1 MYISKYNCIFAIKQK
16 KMTFDKITSD
26 GNLWAVRYDGD
37 SDNALFT
44 VFDQWTD
51 VVYLQ
56 SFFKQN
62 WEDMKSFYKIK
73 DLKEAIEDTIED
85 SDELES
91 LLLELSSEDDLEGLF
106 HPLENYR
113 ISEMLLGKEKARL
126 KRQTGHSSWLRLYAI
141 KLEQGVYIIT
151 GGAIKL
157 TLKMDERDHTR
168 KELQKME
175 RVRQYLLEE
184 NIIDEDGF
192 LDFVSTI

>member
-1 MYISKYNCIFAIKQK
+1 MYIPNNIISFATKLN

-26 GNLWAVRYDGD
+26 GNLWAVRYDGE
-37 SDNALFT
+37 SDNALST

-51 VVYLQ
+51 VLYLR

-62 WEDMKSFYKIK
+62 WSDMSSFYKIK
-73 DLKEAIEDTIED
+73 DLGTAIEDTIED

-91 LLLELSSEDDLEGLF
+91 LLLSLSSEDDLDSLF
-106 HPLENYR
+106 HPLENFR
-113 ISEMLLGKEKARL
+113 ITEMLLGREKARL
-126 KRQTGHSSWLRLYAI
+126 KRTIGHSSWLRIYAI

-157 TLKMDERDHTR
+157 TLRMDEREHTR
-168 KELQKME
+168 RELKKME
-175 RVRQYLLEE
+175 MVRQYLLEE
-184 NIIDEDGF
+184 NIVDEDGF

>member
-1 MYISKYNCIFAIKQK
+1 
-16 KMTFDKITSD
+16 MTFDKITSD